1 METYIDDFITYIRS
15 VRNYSDYTKTNYLI
29 DLDNYS
35 DYLLHEKLDFKRVT
49 YKDLVLYVKYLKD
62 DRKLNSTS
70 VNRHLSSL
78 RSFYNYMLVK
88 GIVKS
93 NPFKIVGS
101 QKKEIRLPNYMKYNE
116 FVEMVNSI
124 EDDALGKR
132 NRAILE
138 LLLAT
143 GTRVS
148 ELVSIKIND
157 IDFSRMEIKVR
168 GKGDKDRIVYFNEHA
183 FKSLDD
189 YISFSRLELLKG
201 KKSEYLFINHLGNP
215 LTTRGIRDIIDR
227 IIRNCSITTKI
238 TPHTFRHTFAT
249 MLLNEGCDLKSVQEL
264 LGHVNLTTT
273 SIYTHLTNDKIK
285 DAYLHSHPRNNIK
298 D

>member
-15 VRNYSDYTKTNYLI
+15 VRNYSDYTETNYLI

-183 FKSLDD
+183 LKSLDD

>member
-1 METYIDDFITYIRS
+1 
-15 VRNYSDYTKTNYLI
+15 
-29 DLDNYS
+29 
-35 DYLLHEKLDFKRVT
+35 
-49 YKDLVLYVKYLKD
+49 
-62 DRKLNSTS
+62 
-70 VNRHLSSL
+70 
-78 RSFYNYMLVK
+78 
-88 GIVKS
+88 
-93 NPFKIVGS
+93 
-101 QKKEIRLPNYMKYNE
+101 
-116 FVEMVNSI
+116 
-124 EDDALGKR
+124 
-132 NRAILE
+132 
-138 LLLAT
+138 
-143 GTRVS
+143 
-148 ELVSIKIND
+148 
-157 IDFSRMEIKVR
+157 MEIKVR

-183 FKSLDD
+183 LKSLDD